1 MMTELQTRTATRGEL
16 TQDDATHIFNR
27 WPDLRRSPIAD
38 HQTADLIRADIARLS
53 VPCNHAWLM
62 ARIGSLLHP
71 YYAGSAPQVSI
82 EMMAEDWAIAL
93 GEYPQWAIDA
103 GVRWWKSRKNPEH
116 KRKPLE
122 GDIDAAVRRKMGFV
136 FLGESAIRHF
146 DAGHRPIPDQPE
158 EPRAT
163 PDQIAAILAEKEF
176 DPATGFA
183 KKMNSKPKVD
193 RGLTFEGVPE

>member
-1 MMTELQTRTATRGEL
+1 MMTELQTRTAAGAEITHN
-16 TQDDATHIFNR
+16 DATRIFNR

-38 HQTADLIRADIARLS
+38 QRTAEMIKADIERLTVS
-53 VPCNHAWLM
+53 CDHVWLM
-62 ARIGSLLHP
+62 ARVGSLLHP
-71 YYAGSAPQVSI
+71 YYAGSAPQASI

-93 GEYPQWAIDA
+93 GKYPKWAIDA
-103 GVRWWKSRKNPEH
+103 GVRWWKSIENPER
-116 KRKPLE
+116 KRKPME

-163 PDQIAAILAEKEF
+163 PEQVAAILSEKEF
-176 DPATGFA
+176 DPASGFA
-183 KKMNSKPKVD
+183 KKMNPKPKVNK
-193 RGLTFEGVPE
+193 GLTFEDVPE